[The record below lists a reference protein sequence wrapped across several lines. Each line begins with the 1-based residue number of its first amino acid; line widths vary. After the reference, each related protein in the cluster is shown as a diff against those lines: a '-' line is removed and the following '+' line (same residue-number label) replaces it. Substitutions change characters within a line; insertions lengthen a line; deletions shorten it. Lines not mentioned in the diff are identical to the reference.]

1 MTPTDFQIALTSMG
15 FSPGPADGL
24 WGPKTEAA
32 TKQWFKTGRSLGAP
46 SALTLKPTPGS
57 LVPESWLT
65 PAKMSRIITH
75 WTAGSYTVSGL
86 DKNHY
91 HIIIDGEGALVRG
104 VHSIADNVNTSD
116 GDYAAHTR
124 GLNTGSIGVSVA
136 AMAGAQERPFDMG
149 PYPMTEVQWD
159 TMARVVAELCSFY
172 KIPVTP
178 QTVLGHGEVQDIL
191 GVAQTGKWDPMVLP
205 WKLGL
210 TFRQVGDLFRER
222 VAHYLNTAKG
232 V

>member
-1 MTPTDFQIALTSMG
+1 MTPTDFQIALASMG
-15 FSPGPADGL
+15 LSPGPADGL

-32 TKQWFKTGRSLGAP
+32 AKQWFKMGRSLGAP
-46 SALTLKPTPGS
+46 PVPVPRPTPGGLIPS
-57 LVPESWLT
+57 SWLT
-65 PAKMSRIITH
+65 PAKMSRVITH
-75 WTAGSYTVSGL
+75 WTAGAYAVSNL
-86 DKNHY
+86 DKDHY
-91 HIIIDGEGALVRG
+91 HIIIDGNGVLVRG
-104 VHSIADNVNTSD
+104 DHSISDNVNTSD

-136 AMAGAQERPFDMG
+136 AMAGARERPFDPG
-149 PYPMTEVQWD
+149 RFPMNEVQWE

-178 QTVLGHGEVQDIL
+178 QTVLGHGEVEDIL
-191 GVAQTGKWDPMVLP
+191 GVTQSGKWDPMVLP